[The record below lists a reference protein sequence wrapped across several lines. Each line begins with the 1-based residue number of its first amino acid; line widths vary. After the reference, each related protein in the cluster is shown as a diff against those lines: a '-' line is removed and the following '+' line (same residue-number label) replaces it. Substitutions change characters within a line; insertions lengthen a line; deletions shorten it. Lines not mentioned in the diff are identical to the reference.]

1 MKDDLLILK
10 LLKIPV
16 TIIKILCKAIAML
29 TYLPNY
35 LIILLF
41 DSVIFHPKLSK
52 TLLLYILSWPFRVF
66 SLLIV
71 ITLFTTEFYL
81 LYLGLAVQGLHWGF
95 QILITLIASQIILA
109 LMRHGYLQM
118 IKKFSPQKLKS
129 PAEHAYE
136 LLHYIVDIF
145 TIALT
150 LINTLL
156 IVNAKTTFSYT
167 YNA

>member
-10 LLKIPV
+10 LLKVPV
-16 TIIKILCKAIAML
+16 TMIKVLCKAMAML

-35 LIILLF
+35 LVILLL
-41 DSVIFHPKLSK
+41 DSVIFHAKLSK

-66 SLLIV
+66 SLLVV
-71 ITLFTTEFYL
+71 IALFTTEFYL
-81 LYLGLAVQGLHWGF
+81 LYLGLSVQGLHWGF

-118 IKKFSPQKLKS
+118 IKRFSPQKLKS

-136 LLHYIVDIF
+136 LLQYSVDMF
-145 TIALT
+145 TIVLT
-150 LINTLL
+150 LMNTLL
-156 IVNAKTTFSYT
+156 IVNAQKTFSYT
-167 YNA
+167 YSP